1 MAEGNGFFSAFPLGT
16 LLQSEGAEELRRACK
31 AMDGSAAGEFGSLV
45 SAALAVVL
53 ADGSG
58 SGSSS
63 SSGSGLAAHACLA
76 RLPAPLPSE
85 CARAL
90 LALTL
95 DFARCGVS
103 GAAVRSALEDSG
115 LSPAKAEAYAALY
128 DTAYPGLRQALA
140 SAAAG
145 ACGCPCCKPVR
156 ASREAGP

>member
-31 AMDGSAAGEFGSLV
+31 AMDGAAAGEFGSLV

-63 SSGSGLAAHACLA
+63 SSSGLAAHACLA